1 MRGLPAG
8 LNPLTS
14 RFDMYV
20 DDVVDFKAFAILA
33 DGWLDRQPMPVE

>member
-8 LNPLTS
+8 LSRLTS
-14 RFDMYV
+14 RFDVHV
-20 DDVVDFKAFAILA
+20 DDVADFKDSAILA